1 VEWDIVI
8 KEGFFIPE
16 VSVCIRM
23 YSHFQVGIPREPE
36 IQLNGAYQAQFHI
49 KSKRKQ
55 HKIKKNIK
63 TSKIKLCPIG

>member
-1 VEWDIVI
+1 VEWDIVT
-8 KEGFFIPE
+8 KERFFISE

-36 IQLNGAYQAQFHI
+36 IQLNGAHQAQFHI

-55 HKIKKNIK
+55 HKKDRR
-63 TSKIKLCPIG
+63 TSYTKLW